1 MLHFHDGSNTL
12 GGCLLQFQRRTSAR
26 KEPPTMTPTRQRR
39 ISRPLKAAA
48 IGTLALTAAVALPAF
63 ALDRGADTEPVAIST
78 AVAEQEAAARAATER
93 YRFAATAYE
102 AERQRLE
109 TEAILAAIAAL
120 PPEEQFTLRFN
131 AMSEAERVQTFE
143 FFAGLEAAAEA
154 ERAAQRAAQRA
165 ADEAARAERASR
177 PSAVTTSGGNGV
189 WDTIARCESSG
200 NWSMNSGNGYS
211 GGLQFHPGTWRSA
224 GGTAYAPFAYQA
236 TPAQQIEIAERVL
249 ASQGWG
255 AWPACSRRAG
265 LR

>member
-1 MLHFHDGSNTL
+1 
-12 GGCLLQFQRRTSAR
+12 
-26 KEPPTMTPTRQRR
+26 MTPTRQRR

-78 AVAEQEAAARAATER
+78 TVAEQEAAARGATER

-154 ERAAQRAAQRA
+154 ERATQRA

-177 PSAVTTSGGNGV
+177 SSAVTTSGGNGV

-224 GGTAYAPFAYQA
+224 GGTAYAPYAYQA